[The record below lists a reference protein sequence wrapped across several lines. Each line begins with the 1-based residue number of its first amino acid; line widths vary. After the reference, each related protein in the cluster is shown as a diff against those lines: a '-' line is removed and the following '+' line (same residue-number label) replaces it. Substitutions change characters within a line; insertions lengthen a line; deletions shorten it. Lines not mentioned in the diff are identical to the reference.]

1 MFYLVCLV
9 FQGLV
14 YAFRIHQDIAKKW
27 FYFWS
32 QCWIECSNGSEG
44 FVRTTI
50 TFPCLWNCSH
60 TFLAKYVCAIC
71 NIKFDISFS
80 CIREQHIA
88 TITMNPKRVHFCSGP
103 GFSNSLLGILRN
115 RWVSSDV
122 VSDVYSFAKKVQNDY
137 ETQTTLPGTM
147 TKLNLKSKWLNVL
160 NLKAPFS
167 EPKSA
172 KKRPWFFFKKAPLI
186 NPKTPQFQKSGNL
199 E

>member
-1 MFYLVCLV
+1 MVSQSSDVFSVHSNHMFYLVCLV

-14 YAFRIHQDIAKKW
+14 YAFRIHQDIAEKW

-60 TFLAKYVCAIC
+60 TFLAKYVRAIG
-71 NIKFDISFS
+71 NVEFDISFS

-88 TITMNPKRVHFCSGP
+88 TITMNPKRVHFRPGP

-115 RWVSSDV
+115 CWVSSDV
-122 VSDVYSFAKKVQNDY
+122 VSDVYSFAKKG
-137 ETQTTLPGTM
+137 L
-147 TKLNLKSKWLNVL
+147 KWL
-160 NLKAPFS
+160 S
-167 EPKSA
+167 M
-172 KKRPWFFFKKAPLI
+172 KRKRLFPGRWR
-186 NPKTPQFQKSGNL
+186 N
-199 E
+199 

>member
-1 MFYLVCLV
+1 MVSQSSDVFSVHSNHMFYLVCLV

-14 YAFRIHQDIAKKW
+14 YAFRIHQDIAEKW

-60 TFLAKYVCAIC
+60 TFLAKYVRAIG
-71 NIKFDISFS
+71 NVKFDISFS

-88 TITMNPKRVHFCSGP
+88 TITMNPKRVHFCSG
-103 GFSNSLLGILRN
+103 FSNSLLGILRN
-115 RWVSSDV
+115 CWVSSDV

-147 TKLNLKSKWLNVL
+147 TKLNLK
-160 NLKAPFS
+160 LK
-167 EPKSA
+167 
-172 KKRPWFFFKKAPLI
+172 
-186 NPKTPQFQKSGNL
+186 T
-199 E
+199 

>member
-1 MFYLVCLV
+1 MFSVHSNHMFYLVCLV

-14 YAFRIHQDIAKKW
+14 YAFRIHQDVAEKW

-60 TFLAKYVCAIC
+60 TLLAKYVSAIG
-71 NIKFDISFS
+71 NVKFDVSFS

-115 RWVSSDV
+115 RWVSSD
-122 VSDVYSFAKKVQNDY
+122 QNWIRFVIW
-137 ETQTTLPGTM
+137 
-147 TKLNLKSKWLNVL
+147 KLWKSVL
-160 NLKAPFS
+160 FGLLVWIQ
-167 EPKSA
+167 E
-172 KKRPWFFFKKAPLI
+172 
-186 NPKTPQFQKSGNL
+186 